1 MINYSELHDLSC
13 QYWEA
18 LDRQD
23 YEWSDYIDS
32 CLERDGLERIARED
46 CQEAILDLS
55 PLERN

>member
-1 MINYSELHDLSC
+1 MNQHTVAK
-13 QYWEA
+13 WEA

-55 PLERN
+55 PLERNQMIKS